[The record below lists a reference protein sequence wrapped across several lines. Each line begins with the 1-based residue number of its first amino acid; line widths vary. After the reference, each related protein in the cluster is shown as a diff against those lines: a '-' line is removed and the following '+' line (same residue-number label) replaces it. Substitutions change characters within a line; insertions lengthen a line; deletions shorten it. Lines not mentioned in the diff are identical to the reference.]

1 MRICL
6 VLDLTAMEIIRILQG
21 ILICR
26 NKSVWF
32 LVSSAGI
39 ALGGFKMK
47 KYLKVDWKILKMKR
61 FNAFAK
67 SECLIYL
74 TLGHGALWYK
84 DVST

>member
-1 MRICL
+1 M
-6 VLDLTAMEIIRILQG
+6 
-21 ILICR
+21 
-26 NKSVWF
+26 
-32 LVSSAGI
+32 SSAGI